1 MRARQGHKDFITL
14 SIKTVAQLG
23 LAKDYR
29 AYLALFDCWPD
40 SRLLDFKQ
48 TQAKVQEIVAFT
60 NLNIWKF
67 VTD

>member
-23 LAKDYR
+23 LGKDYR

-48 TQAKVQEIVAFT
+48 TQAKV
-60 NLNIWKF
+60 
-67 VTD
+67 